1 MLLLE
6 FHGIAD
12 LLSRWIGGPLLTFCF
27 SSVRGPD
34 GPDVVRSC
42 RTSHTRASLEQSFD
56 MSEPSSTS
64 GEPVG
69 KHVCV
74 CVCHVA
80 VHLKACTEF

>member
-1 MLLLE
+1 MALLIYSVD
-6 FHGIAD
+6 GSVD
-12 LLSRWIGGPLLTFCF
+12 LSPFASAVLGDRM
-27 SSVRGPD
+27 
-34 GPDVVRSC
+34 
-42 RTSHTRASLEQSFD
+42 TRASLEQSFD

-74 CVCHVA
+74 CHVA